1 MNNYE
6 GGVRPW
12 GSTVSLSDNTGHLGS
27 PPTQASHTVVVDEE
41 VDMDEEVDEE
51 VEEEMDS
58 LSDNTGHLASSPK
71 QVTPYPW
78 VAYLSFAA
86 SF

>member
-1 MNNYE
+1 M
-6 GGVRPW
+6 
-12 GSTVSLSDNTGHLGS
+12 
-27 PPTQASHTVVVDEE
+27 VVDEE
-41 VDMDEEVDEE
+41 VDMDEE

>member
-1 MNNYE
+1 M
-6 GGVRPW
+6 
-12 GSTVSLSDNTGHLGS
+12 
-27 PPTQASHTVVVDEE
+27 VVDEE
-41 VDMDEEVDEE
+41 VDEVDEDVDEVDKEMDEVDEE
-51 VEEEMDS
+51 GEEEMDS

>member
-1 MNNYE
+1 MRAGCGP
-6 GGVRPW
+6 GGVP
-12 GSTVSLSDNTGHLGS
+12 
-27 PPTQASHTVVVDEE
+27 SHYQITLDTSAAHPSTVVVDEE
-41 VDMDEEVDEE
+41 VDEVDEE

>member
-1 MNNYE
+1 M
-6 GGVRPW
+6 
-12 GSTVSLSDNTGHLGS
+12 
-27 PPTQASHTVVVDEE
+27 VVDEE
-41 VDMDEEVDEE
+41 VNMDEEVDEVDEE

>member
-12 GSTVSLSDNTGHLGS
+12 GSTVSLSDNTGHLSS
-27 PPTQASHTVVVDEE
+27 PPKQVTLDEE
-41 VDMDEEVDEE
+41 VDMDEE

>member
-1 MNNYE
+1 M
-6 GGVRPW
+6 
-12 GSTVSLSDNTGHLGS
+12 
-27 PPTQASHTVVVDEE
+27 VVDEE
-41 VDMDEEVDEE
+41 VDEVDEEVDMDEE